1 MLTRLLNYI
10 YNNCKQLLS
19 FRGER
24 KEILKIT
31 TTWSKETGRIALITI
46 FDFSDFSG
54 KILTSWDSISRAITQ
69 TNVVGLFCDAG
80 YSYH

>member
-1 MLTRLLNYI
+1 MSKISIISYIVTLVNGQWCFCVLCKQFKEAMLTHLLNYI

-19 FRGER
+19 FREER

-46 FDFSDFSG
+46 FDFSDFS
-54 KILTSWDSISRAITQ
+54 
-69 TNVVGLFCDAG
+69 
-80 YSYH
+80 